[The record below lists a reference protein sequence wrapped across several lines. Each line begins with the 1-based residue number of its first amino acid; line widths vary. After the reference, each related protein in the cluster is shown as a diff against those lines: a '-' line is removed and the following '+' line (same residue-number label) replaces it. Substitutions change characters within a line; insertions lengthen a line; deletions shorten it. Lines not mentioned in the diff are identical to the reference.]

1 MSTITHTSKRW
12 LSLIA
17 LVAIATACDRGCDLS
32 GGDIGGGGNGGGGSG
47 GSGGSGNGP
56 SAETLCAQTGGV
68 WERSECA
75 CAQDGA
81 SLHNE
86 FVAGVGCRFPDDSD
100 LIEDLQTLPFY
111 DAIAEYFAVGR
122 TVYLIDRPGAFDVV
136 HKFSTIGALRAH
148 IEPIG
153 WLQVSAA
160 AGACDRPIVASTIPE
175 VDCDDDNGMTF
186 DGCVLSTVSD
196 EFHRVSFLMQAAIDY
211 GFGYWSQV
219 EIDRA
224 RAEEQYILKVFV
236 SSEHGVTLAFRR
248 HAGTWVLVVVE
259 LNRYS
264 CSA

>member
-1 MSTITHTSKRW
+1 MSATTHTVKRW
-12 LSLIA
+12 MSLFA
-17 LVAIATACDRGCDLS
+17 LVVIATACDRGCDLS
-32 GGDIGGGGNGGGGSG
+32 GGSVGGGGNTGGGNTGGGSG
-47 GSGGSGNGP
+47 P
-56 SAETLCAQTGGV
+56 TAEELCERTGGA
-68 WERSECA
+68 WEVDECA

-81 SLHNE
+81 TLHNE
-86 FVAGVGCRFPDDSD
+86 FVAGVGCQFPDDSD
-100 LIEDLQTLPFY
+100 LVEDLETMPFY
-111 DAIAEYFAVGR
+111 DAIREYFAVGR

-136 HKFSTIGALRAH
+136 HKFATIGALRAH

-160 AGACDRPIVASTIPE
+160 VGACDQPVVASTIPE
-175 VDCDDDNGMTF
+175 VDCDDANGMTVE
-186 DGCVLSTVSD
+186 GCLLATVSD

-211 GFGYWSQV
+211 NFGYWSQT

-224 RAEEQYILKVFV
+224 RAEEQNILKVFV